1 MKKIIVVLAGIITI
15 SCSKRDNDVKQK
27 DVNQQEEAMNH
38 YKQNAL
44 LKGDDFVYGTYLEYC
59 DNNNLYLDK
68 LPVSLIMNQKYNSKK
83 SYYQIYRNII
93 ELYNNNNYKAEYLEN
108 LNDID
113 RQFAISYLEAG
124 AKKNL
129 RSCQMILEKILRHGY
144 GIKKNTTKSDSLYS
158 ILEKDSAMGR
168 IYIENRNNK
177 SKIDKIFF

>member
-1 MKKIIVVLAGIITI
+1 MKKIIVVFAGIITI

-27 DVNQQEEAMNH
+27 DVNQQEEAINH
-38 YKQNAL
+38 YKQIAL
-44 LKGDDFVYGTYLEYC
+44 LKGDDFAYGTYLEYC
-59 DNNNLYLDK
+59 DNNNLYLEK

-113 RQFAISYLEAG
+113 KQFAISYLEEG
-124 AKKNL
+124 AKKNSL
-129 RSCQMILEKILRHGY
+129 DCQTTLEKILRKGY
-144 GIKKNTTKSDSLYS
+144 GAEKNTAKSDSLYS
-158 ILEKDSAMGR
+158 ILEKDSSIGR

-177 SKIDKIFF
+177 SKIDKIVF